1 MAKTNKPYL
10 VSSFLP
16 QQDPLVVQAHPLKVV
31 RKVSQS
37 EQSRGK
43 QQLVSVPK
51 NLSMG
56 REKEVTSLIHDCQTL
71 GKEGYSYSV
80 MHRPN
85 NPEINYVNHKSQPTS
100 TVSTLGNS
108 EFKGKREK
116 LKTSHIGST
125 NSDVIV
131 SNVTIASPDSD
142 VTIRERGVNKPIAK
156 KRYARKRS
164 PVLSKGC
171 FKSLLRLYNPTLV
184 LITFIL
190 SMIISVVGGL
200 CNIGLHEHNSTV
212 GNSSESLNCDRVHS
226 VSNFFILREFLATL
240 IIIKGRLCLCNS
252 KKVILNNNKQW
263 IRYVKIL
270 RITRRDEEDFRTLEL
285 KRSNM
290 LVRPPSTHRSY
301 DYLALS
307 CETLAL
313 IVLAGKRFSTYI
325 FPEANFGVFQMY
337 CFGRYMVNLEL
348 KDHFKILFHRVYLYI
363 YAFYGS
369 WVSCNSATY
378 SGGISDDIYSLVYFV
393 SL

>member
-1 MAKTNKPYL
+1 M
-10 VSSFLP
+10 VW
-16 QQDPLVVQAHPLKVV
+16 
-31 RKVSQS
+31 KVSQS

-56 REKEVTSLIHDCQTL
+56 REREVTSLIPNCQTL

-80 MHRPN
+80 MRRPN
-85 NPEINYVNHKSQPTS
+85 NTKINYVNHKSQPTS

-142 VTIRERGVNKPIAK
+142 VTIRERGINKTIAK
-156 KRYARKRS
+156 KRYVQKRS
-164 PVLSKGC
+164 PVLSKGS
-171 FKSLLRLYNPTLV
+171 FKSSLRLYYQTLV

-212 GNSSESLNCDRVHS
+212 GNSSDSLNCDRVCS
-226 VSNFFILREFLATL
+226 VSSFFILREFLATL
-240 IIIKGRLCLCNS
+240 IIIKGGLCLCNS
-252 KKVILNNNKQW
+252 KKVILNNNMQW

-290 LVRPPSTHRSY
+290 LARPPSTHRSY
-301 DYLALS
+301 GYLALS

-313 IVLAGKRFSTYI
+313 SDLVGKRFSTYI
-325 FPEANFGVFQMY
+325 FPAANFGAFQMY

-363 YAFYGS
+363 YAYLLS
-369 WVSCNSATY
+369 L
-378 SGGISDDIYSLVYFV
+378 GIL
-393 SL
+393 